1 MAVKRGSAWK
11 LHLDDLPKISRRT
24 VFGAGFA
31 ALSVLVVILVAKMV
45 APFLDSLLWAAVL
58 SILAYPVNKFL
69 RRKLGNRPT
78 LAAAFTTALMALV
91 MLGIM
96 AFLGRSLLMES
107 RQAYQSIKES
117 IADEES
123 EPLAVRLARIPAEI
137 LPGTFDD
144 DTTDSI
150 QTWLEETSGSAI
162 SSLNRNVTSWINRA
176 IGNASKFLLDL
187 FVAIV
192 SLFFLL
198 KQGED
203 WFGQVRESL
212 PLSPRIRTLMVERFT
227 RTFRAIVYGV
237 LVGAAIEAVLMTAGF
252 AFFGIPLPIFFG
264 VITFFILL
272 VPFIGPPLVWIPAT
286 LYLWLVEKD
295 TMQAIGF
302 GLYGGLVVFVLGS
315 LIKPA
320 IIGTQARLPIFFVF
334 LSILGGIIAFG
345 AVGIV
350 LGPILLAIAISMA
363 RIYREIAVTRRA

>member
-1 MAVKRGSAWK
+1 MAGKRVSRWK

-31 ALSVLVVILVAKMV
+31 ILSVLVIILVAKMV
-45 APFLDSLLWAAVL
+45 APFLDPLLWAGVL
-58 SILAYPVNKFL
+58 SILGYPVNKFL
-69 RRKLGNRPT
+69 RKHLGNRPT
-78 LAAAFTTALMALV
+78 LAAALTTALMALV
-91 MLGIM
+91 VVGII
-96 AFLGRSLLMES
+96 AFLGRSLLIES

-117 IADEES
+117 FSDEET
-123 EPLAVRLARIPAEI
+123 EPLAARIARIPSEL
-137 LPGTFDD
+137 LPGAFDD
-144 DTTDSI
+144 ETIAGI
-150 QTWLEETSGSAI
+150 QVWLEETSGSAVD
-162 SSLNRNVTSWINRA
+162 SLNRSVTGWINRA

-187 FVAIV
+187 LVAGV

-203 WFGQVRESL
+203 WFRQGREAI
-212 PLSPRIRTLMVERFT
+212 PLSPRLRDLIVERFS

-237 LVGAAIEAVLMTAGF
+237 LVGAAIEATLMTIGF

-264 VITFFILL
+264 VVTFFILL

-286 LYLWLVEKD
+286 LYLWLVQKD
-295 TMQAIGF
+295 AMQAVGF
-302 GLYGGLVVFVLGS
+302 GIYGGLVVFVLGS

-320 IIGTQARLPIFFVF
+320 IIGSQARLPIFFVF
-334 LSILGGIIAFG
+334 LSILGGIMAFG

-363 RIYREIAVTRRA
+363 HIYREIAVTRRA